1 MIMKDLSSSRSPS
14 QIKKERHWQ
23 HIDEIISIARANLKK
38 EKIADFLFM
47 NVDDHRFATNEIVAR
62 YRAERL
68 KCNTLIEV
76 GCGIGAQTI
85 AFAKTCK
92 QVIAIEKD
100 ERKISYAKENC
111 KKQKNIAFIHG
122 DALKVVSEIKSADIV
137 FCDPERKPEEK
148 ERSFSTI
155 QPSITLLLEKF
166 GGLTKNFCIELPPQM
181 QSIPIEG
188 ELEYLSVDNK
198 LNRLNLYTGSLARY
212 KKNALLLPE
221 KKRLELIDNVLPE
234 AKNVEKYIF
243 EINPAIKKAGLIDS
257 LKIKDVKKVLVA
269 DNTYVTGNQFMKS
282 SFFVHAYEFLCE
294 CASEKDLIEHLK
306 KLDAGKVIL
315 RGKIPEDQYWKRRT
329 TIEKQLS
336 GSKTFT
342 VFVGNTFLV
351 CIQRKLFE

>member
-1 MIMKDLSSSRSPS
+1 
-14 QIKKERHWQ
+14 
-23 HIDEIISIARANLKK
+23 
-38 EKIADFLFM
+38 
-47 NVDDHRFATNEIVAR
+47 
-62 YRAERL
+62 
-68 KCNTLIEV
+68 
-76 GCGIGAQTI
+76 
-85 AFAKTCK
+85 
-92 QVIAIEKD
+92 
-100 ERKISYAKENC
+100 
-111 KKQKNIAFIHG
+111 
-122 DALKVVSEIKSADIV
+122 
-137 FCDPERKPEEK
+137 
-148 ERSFSTI
+148 
-155 QPSITLLLEKF
+155 
-166 GGLTKNFCIELPPQM
+166 M